1 MLALALGAAALA
13 LPPAPRNASDPAEED
28 ALGLRRRLGPPAP
41 APLGTPAW
49 TGPGASPRP
58 RSNEKLAA
66 AHGGPPAPVP
76 VFPAGSN
83 SECRRI
89 QHSTWK
95 NGWNS
100 VPQADKDA
108 WKASKCP
115 EKLRVRPK
123 QERIGACPRFPKS
136 MKADATKKVK
146 ALENSHRGEVCARA
160 RAGSSL

>member
-1 MLALALGAAALA
+1 MLQARKRT
-13 LPPAPRNASDPAEED
+13 RNCCYCWLKLQADS
-28 ALGLRRRLGPPAP
+28 R
-41 APLGTPAW
+41 
-49 TGPGASPRP
+49 SPECP
-58 RSNEKLAA
+58 RSDA
-66 AHGGPPAPVP
+66 
-76 VFPAGSN
+76 AGSN

-146 ALENSHRGEVCARA
+146 ALENSHRGEVCAQTRQLL
-160 RAGSSL
+160 SLTLPSRSCRDG